1 MVEIKFFKPLIC
13 LFEIRYIVYAS
24 LLIFIPA
31 KVYSQNSY
39 GERKGVK
46 KVEILN
52 ADIWEVNEKIEKDLQ
67 RLLGNVRLK
76 HKEVTMTCDSA
87 YYYKGKNQV
96 RAFSKVH
103 IEQGDTLDLYGD
115 YLFYDATTENALVDG
130 NVELIDKETHLFTK
144 TIDYD
149 VKNEIARYNKHG
161 RITNSDNTLTSTI
174 GIYYVA
180 ENLFHFKDSVK
191 IVNPGYVMTA
201 DTMDYNTQSEVAFFT
216 GPSELIGDSLYLYC
230 EKGWY
235 DTKNEITSIW
245 KKAYI
250 NNRKQIVH
258 GDSLFFNDMTGYGE
272 SFGNVVIE
280 DTTNNLIIQG
290 NYAWYY
296 KQPEK
301 FMITDRAVFIQVSG
315 NDSLFL
321 HADTITAITVSDTSA
336 NGYKLMRAYHG
347 CRIFSNDLQAKCDS
361 LAYSFQDS
369 VIRLYKAPVIWSGEN
384 QLTSD
389 SMAIFTRN
397 RQTDRLELYNSAF
410 ITSQIDTIRF
420 NQTKGRLLTGHFKN
434 NELYK
439 IVIKGN
445 GESIYY
451 LLEGDFVAGVNSSK
465 CANTDIYVEKGKVT
479 EVTDFGNPEGFI
491 DPPEIFN
498 IDPLRLK
505 GFNWFDKLRPKKRDD
520 IFKK

>member
-1 MVEIKFFKPLIC
+1 
-13 LFEIRYIVYAS
+13 
-24 LLIFIPA
+24 
-31 KVYSQNSY
+31 
-39 GERKGVK
+39 
-46 KVEILN
+46 
-52 ADIWEVNEKIEKDLQ
+52 
-67 RLLGNVRLK
+67 
-76 HKEVTMTCDSA
+76 
-87 YYYKGKNQV
+87 
-96 RAFSKVH
+96 
-103 IEQGDTLDLYGD
+103 
-115 YLFYDATTENALVDG
+115 
-130 NVELIDKETHLFTK
+130 
-144 TIDYD
+144 
-149 VKNEIARYNKHG
+149 
-161 RITNSDNTLTSTI
+161 
-174 GIYYVA
+174 
-180 ENLFHFKDSVK
+180 
-191 IVNPGYVMTA
+191 
-201 DTMDYNTQSEVAFFT
+201 
-216 GPSELIGDSLYLYC
+216 
-230 EKGWY
+230 
-235 DTKNEITSIW
+235 
-245 KKAYI
+245 
-250 NNRKQIVH
+250 
-258 GDSLFFNDMTGYGE
+258 
-272 SFGNVVIE
+272 
-280 DTTNNLIIQG
+280 
-290 NYAWYY
+290 
-296 KQPEK
+296 
-301 FMITDRAVFIQVSG
+301 MITDRAVFIQVSG

-336 NGYKLMRAYHG
+336 NGYKLMKAYHG

-369 VIRLYKAPVIWSGEN
+369 VIRFYKAPVIWSGEN

-420 NQTKGRLLTGHFKN
+420 NQTKGRLLTGYFKN

-505 GFNWFDKLRPKKRDD
+505 GFNWFDNLRPKKRDD